1 MQKFF
6 FSKVF
11 THFSFIIEENI
22 NFPLR
27 LKAAGL
33 ISFFLC
39 FLNTFVVILAAST
52 TPLLISSINTQI
64 SYLKTL
70 DENGVF
76 MIISLINTDFI
87 TNKQGIE
94 LGNRIIDYLSP
105 IFVCTTISMI
115 CGFGVAL
122 VSIFNLFFMF
132 KLIILM
138 IRQEGSESSTLRK
151 IWKFKAH
158 NSIFFCVQFIVNSLF
173 LINLVAFF
181 VFSTVYTLAL
191 HEIQANL
198 WDYIKTRQVSFWIV
212 LIPLILA

>member
-1 MQKFF
+1 MIIPKKMLKNCQFFSFISSKVGKIMQKFF

-151 IWKFKAH
+151 I
-158 NSIFFCVQFIVNSLF
+158 
-173 LINLVAFF
+173 
-181 VFSTVYTLAL
+181 
-191 HEIQANL
+191 
-198 WDYIKTRQVSFWIV
+198 
-212 LIPLILA
+212 